1 MFKNKILVYTANKIT
16 LIFANT
22 MFLNINQYHQMKF
35 LLDLLF
41 RILQLFT
48 EPYFL
53 LFLAAV
59 IIILLKRKNKR
70 KNLRIGIGI
79 LAVLLSIFI
88 GNGFLGKLTSAYL
101 QKNYANTQVSKN
113 MASQNPVIVVLGG
126 GVTDIDNI
134 EKPHILSYSRMVT
147 AYQLYYEY
155 RKNNLPCKILISGKG
170 RGYTSEA
177 ELFSDNLKKMGASEA
192 DIIKEDK
199 SMNTYENAKYSSQIL
214 KQIAPSNVYL
224 VTSGFHMKR
233 AVSLFQTFGI
243 HPVPQASD
251 FIDTEITVFPN
262 SYNAAFTFVMLKE
275 IVGIWQVKL
284 YNSLGMNG

>member
-1 MFKNKILVYTANKIT
+1 
-16 LIFANT
+16 
-22 MFLNINQYHQMKF
+22 MKF

-170 RGYTSEA
+170 RGQTSEA
-177 ELFSDNLKKMGASEA
+177 ELFSDSFIKMGASEA